1 MPIIEVSAVIFRD
14 SRGRILQ
21 VRKRGTTAFQ
31 FPGGKPEAHEK
42 PADAAVRE
50 VAEELTVHLDMRNL
64 VPLGTRTAPASNEPG
79 YTVLAHLFEYP
90 RPIIPQPAAEIV
102 ELAWVDH
109 ANPHVPLA
117 PLSAA
122 FR

>member
-14 SRGRILQ
+14 SRSRILQ

-31 FPGGKPEAHEK
+31 FPGGKPEGPEE

-50 VAEELTVHLDMRNL
+50 VAEELTVRLDRRDL

-90 RPIIPQPAAEIV
+90 RPILPQPAAEII

-122 FR
+122 LR